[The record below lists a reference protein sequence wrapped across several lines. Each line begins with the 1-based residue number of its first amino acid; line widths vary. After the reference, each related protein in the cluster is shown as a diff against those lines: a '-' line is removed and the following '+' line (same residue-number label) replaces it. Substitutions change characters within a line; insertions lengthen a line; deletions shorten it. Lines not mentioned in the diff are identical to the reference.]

1 MAAVACFYKTP
12 AQAKRIG
19 KVVRRREIVK
29 ASDAKRLRDY
39 YRNVSTNQKSAVG
52 LAASILAGA
61 MIKSAVAAFGGNF
74 AMDRALVL
82 SKTYFDDLETLYDSM
97 ARGKDC
103 KYVELTYSYRQKGS
117 NDGAYWLT
125 SVKFL

>member
-19 KVVRRREIVK
+19 KVVRRRENVK
-29 ASDAKRLRDY
+29 ASDAKKLRDY
-39 YRNVSTNQKSAVG
+39 YRNVSTNQKSAIG

-61 MIKSAVAAFGGNF
+61 MVKSAVVGFGVDF
-74 AMDRALVL
+74 VMDRALVL
-82 SKTYFDDLETLYDSM
+82 SKSYFDKLEVLYDSM